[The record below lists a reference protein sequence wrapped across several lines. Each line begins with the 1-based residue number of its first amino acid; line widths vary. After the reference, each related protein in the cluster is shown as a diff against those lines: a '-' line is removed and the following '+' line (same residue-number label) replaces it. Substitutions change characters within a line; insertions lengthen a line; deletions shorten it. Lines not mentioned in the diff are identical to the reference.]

1 MGCCSYALTTGDIV
15 GKAKQ
20 TKGQGSAMEVP
31 SGRPQAVLAGFVV
44 RFIAAI
50 YDLGIIFA
58 LAFLVFI
65 PVTMAEQSLGIM
77 PQWIKGML
85 ALTVFWAYFVGFWMR
100 TGETTGMRPWRLT
113 VVMVNSGDIPS
124 LAASSIRFAVLIATW
139 LAAGFVLLSMLAG
152 KTQNTAYATVALL
165 PFISLVCLAL
175 TEKRQAL
182 HDLLAGVIVVR
193 RAAITSNND

>member
-1 MGCCSYALTTGDIV
+1 MGDVV

-20 TKGQGSAMEVP
+20 TKGQGAGKEAP
-31 SGRPQAVLAGFVV
+31 AARPQAVLAGFMV
-44 RFIAAI
+44 RLVASL

-65 PVTMAEQSLGIM
+65 PVTMAEQSLGVM

-85 ALTVFWAYFVGFWMR
+85 ALTVFWAYFVGFWTR
-100 TGETTGMRPWRLT
+100 TGETTGMRPWRLS
-113 VVMVNSGDIPS
+113 VVMANSGDIPT
-124 LAASSIRFAVLIATW
+124 LAAASIRFAVLMATW
-139 LAAGFVLLSMLAG
+139 LAAGFILLSMLTG

-193 RAAITSNND
+193 RNTV